1 MLSLLIRHMPDLLFK
16 SETSKKRHQ
25 QILEAIDYIAHKNQ
39 LAFLTTKK
47 VSQESGISD
56 GVLFR
61 LFSSKESMMAAWLD
75 SRGASLRVS
84 TGVGERGLHQ
94 LIQKLLNDSVS
105 LSFLCC
111 SPMDTPYLR
120 QQLEYYREQFRRFLH
135 THIELIKMDSSPLTV
150 DALTDHLLQSIY
162 RAWNPENPQ
171 RNQHKELL
179 MTKLPWE
186 KDQNQ
191 METFPAQDI
200 LQRLA
205 LNDSGFV
212 FDPESGRSFTANAVG
227 LYVLRFLQN
236 HSTADELLASIES
249 DFDVNRSD
257 AERDITEFSAQL
269 RKFLV

>member
-1 MLSLLIRHMPDLLFK
+1 MSDLSFK
-16 SETSKKRHQ
+16 SETAKKRHQ
-25 QILEAIDYIAHKNQ
+25 QVLKAIDQIADRNE

-61 LFSSKESMMAAWLD
+61 LFSSKESMMSAWLD
-75 SRGASLRVS
+75 SRGENFRARLKH
-84 TGVGERGLHQ
+84 TATGERALHK
-94 LIQKLLNDSVS
+94 LIQRLLNDHVS

-111 SPMDTPYLR
+111 NPMDTPYLR
-120 QQLEYYREQFRRFLH
+120 QQLEYYRDQFRRFLY
-135 THIELIKMDSSPLTV
+135 THIELIKVNSTLLTI

-162 RAWNPENPQ
+162 RAWNPENPH
-171 RNQHKELL
+171 RNQDKELL
-179 MTKLPWE
+179 MSKLPWE

-191 METFPAQDI
+191 METFPSQDI

-236 HSTADELLASIES
+236 HSTADELLAAIEA

>member
-1 MLSLLIRHMPDLLFK
+1 MSDLSFK
-16 SETSKKRHQ
+16 SETSKKRYQ
-25 QILEAIDYIAHKNQ
+25 QVLQAIDDIAQKDQ

-47 VSQESGISD
+47 VSRESGISD

-61 LFSSKESMMAAWLD
+61 LFSSKESMLEAWLD
-75 SRGASLRVS
+75 SRSNLCRVAFQDPQD
-84 TGVGERGLHQ
+84 GYQGLHT
-94 LIQKLLNDSVS
+94 LVKKLLSDSKL
-105 LSFLCC
+105 LSFLYCY
-111 SPMDTPYLR
+111 PMDTPYLR
-120 QQLEYYREQFRRFLH
+120 LRLEECRTKFRCFLY
-135 THIELIKMDSSPLTV
+135 TRIEFMHGNTLSWST
-150 DALTDHLLQSIY
+150 DAMTDYLLQSIY

-171 RNQHKELL
+171 RNQDKELL

-191 METFPAQDI
+191 METFPSQDI

-227 LYVLRFLQN
+227 LYVLRFLQS
-236 HSTADELLASIES
+236 HSSADELFTSIES
-249 DFDVNRSD
+249 DFDVNRND

>member
-1 MLSLLIRHMPDLLFK
+1 MSDLSFK
-16 SETSKKRHQ
+16 SETAKKRHQ
-25 QILEAIDYIAHKNQ
+25 QVLKAIDQIADRNE

-75 SRGASLRVS
+75 SRGEHLRVVLKI
-84 TGVGERGLHQ
+84 TVLGKRGLQQ
-94 LIQKLLNDSVS
+94 LIQKLLSDSVS

-120 QQLEYYREQFRRFLH
+120 QQLEYYRDQFRRFLH
-135 THIELIKMDSSPLTV
+135 THIELIKIDSSPLTV
-150 DALTDHLLQSIY
+150 DALTDYLLQSVY
-162 RAWNPENPQ
+162 RAWDPENPQ
-171 RNQHKELL
+171 RDQHKELL

-186 KDQNQ
+186 KDKNQ
-191 METFPAQDI
+191 METFPSQDI

-205 LNDSGFV
+205 LNESGFV

-236 HSTADELLASIES
+236 HSSADELLASIEV